1 MNILEVFDP
10 PMCCSS
16 GVCGPEIEPKLA
28 QFSGDLDW
36 LKSQG
41 VEVRRFNLAQEPQ
54 RFVERAAV
62 KALLDRSGSD
72 ELPAIVVGDQIVSY
86 GRYPTRAELA
96 ALVGLTPG
104 QEKPQPVSG
113 SACCGPKASS
123 CC

>member
-1 MNILEVFDP
+1 MRILEIFDP

-16 GVCGPEIEPKLA
+16 GVCGREVEPKLA

-36 LKSQG
+36 LKGQG